1 MKKLGIAI
9 AVLAA
14 MVGMTACGGGQTSS
28 TEPTETAA
36 EVEVTTEAETEAET
50 EPPTNAAFPE
60 PDANALTFDEDGIG
74 PDLGVIIEDD
84 DASVG
89 GKLEIVDVDGNKMLR
104 FTDETTTEDNIND
117 AVQKLRLDVTK
128 LLAPEQLTLVNCG
141 EFDLYAQAKGNVFV
155 NDLGESPK
163 VPGWIGGGGG
173 SEMADGKWFGFS
185 DFSSSGQQE
194 YDLERSDALHV
205 SFRFIMASGGK
216 KWEADMTEPYLQIM
230 RWGMQNIQDTYID
243 NITFFDADGNSIP
256 LTISDGWAAAAPA
269 DEEDAPA
276 EDEAPA
282 EDAAAAEDTA
292 AEDDAAG
299 EDAADDAAPADESTK
314 EATDAE

>member
-1 MKKLGIAI
+1 M
-9 AVLAA
+9 
-14 MVGMTACGGGQTSS
+14 
-28 TEPTETAA
+28 
-36 EVEVTTEAETEAET
+36 
-50 EPPTNAAFPE
+50 
-60 PDANALTFDEDGIG
+60 
-74 PDLGVIIEDD
+74 
-84 DASVG
+84 
-89 GKLEIVDVDGNKMLR
+89 
-104 FTDETTTEDNIND
+104 
-117 AVQKLRLDVTK
+117 
-128 LLAPEQLTLVNCG
+128 
-141 EFDLYAQAKGNVFV
+141 
-155 NDLGESPK
+155 
-163 VPGWIGGGGG
+163 
-173 SEMADGKWFGFS
+173 
-185 DFSSSGQQE
+185 
-194 YDLERSDALHV
+194 